1 MRKPLALFAAA
12 SLSAGVFAFL
22 GYDNSVFGKDDQQKA
37 ADTSGSGSSS
47 SSSSGLSGSSASG
60 GLNSSSSS
68 SSQSGSLPQGVT
80 KATQTD
86 EQGVRQ
92 AISQVVAAIC
102 KDDGINQLQNY
113 VASNDRQPD
122 QPEG

>member
-37 ADTSGSGSSS
+37 ADTSGAGSSSSGSASGQSSSSGGLSSS
-47 SSSSGLSGSSASG
+47 SSSSG
-60 GLNSSSSS
+60 
-68 SSQSGSLPQGVT
+68 QSGSLPQGVT
-80 KATQTD
+80 KAAQAD

-92 AISQVVAAIC
+92 AIAQVVAAVC
-102 KDDGINQLQNY
+102 KDDG
-113 VASNDRQPD
+113 
-122 QPEG
+122 

>member
-37 ADTSGSGSSS
+37 ADTSGTGSSS
-47 SSSSGLSGSSASG
+47 SGSASGQRSSTSSGLGA
-60 GLNSSSSS
+60 SSSTA
-68 SSQSGSLPQGVT
+68 SQSGSGSLPQGVT
-80 KATQTD
+80 KAAQAD

-92 AISQVVAAIC
+92 AISQVVAAVC
-102 KDDGINQLQNY
+102 KD
-113 VASNDRQPD
+113 
-122 QPEG
+122 